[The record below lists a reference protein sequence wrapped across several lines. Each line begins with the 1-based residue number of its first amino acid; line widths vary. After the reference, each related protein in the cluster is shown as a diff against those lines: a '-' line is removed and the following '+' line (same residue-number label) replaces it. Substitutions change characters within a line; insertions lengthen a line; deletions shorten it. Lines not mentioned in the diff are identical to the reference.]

1 MPFVSGLADM
11 DKSGPIVNNRVLL
24 FTYLYIGGT
33 IMLGLHF
40 TLALFGTVVK
50 RISQGSSKALF

>member
-1 MPFVSGLADM
+1 MT
-11 DKSGPIVNNRVLL
+11 KSGPVVNNRVLL
-24 FTYLYIGGT
+24 FTYLYVGGT
-33 IMLGLHF
+33 MMLGLHF

>member
-1 MPFVSGLADM
+1 MTKPE
-11 DKSGPIVNNRVLL
+11 PIVNNRVLL